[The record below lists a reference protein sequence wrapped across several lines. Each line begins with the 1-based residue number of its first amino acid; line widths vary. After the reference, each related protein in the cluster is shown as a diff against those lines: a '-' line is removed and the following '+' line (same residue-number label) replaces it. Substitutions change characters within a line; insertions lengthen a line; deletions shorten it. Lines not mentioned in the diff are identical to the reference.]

1 MLKTVFFA
9 CLMVSLTHSMQSQTT
24 SHQTFNSAG
33 NTAKVSSF
41 TIDFAVGETI
51 TETLKGNSNTVT
63 QGFIQPAITIQTG
76 FSFQK
81 QGEGCQFSIF
91 PNPTI
96 DYINFKNQE
105 TEEVDFEIYK
115 IDGSL
120 VGKYRSINKYT
131 DVSTLAKGTYLVKL
145 LCNNTNNSFQKFVKL

>member
-1 MLKTVFFA
+1 MLKKLIPA
-9 CLMVSLTHSMQSQTT
+9 SIMLLLTYSIEAQTT
-24 SHQTFNSAG
+24 SHQTLNSAG
-33 NTAKVSSF
+33 NTAKISSF

-51 TETLKGNSNTVT
+51 TETLKGNSSIVT
-63 QGFIQPAITIQTG
+63 QGFIQPVITIQTG

-91 PNPTI
+91 PNPTT
-96 DYINFKNQE
+96 DYINFKNQD

-120 VGKYRSINKYT
+120 VGKYRSVNKYT

-145 LCNNTNNSFQKFVKL
+145 LCDNTNNSIQKFVKL

>member
-1 MLKTVFFA
+1 MLQKVFSA
-9 CLMVSLTHSMQSQTT
+9 SLMLLLTYSIKAQTT
-24 SHQTFNSAG
+24 SHQTINSAG

-51 TETLKGNSNTVT
+51 TETLKNTSTTVT
-63 QGFIQPAITIQTG
+63 QGFIQPVINIQTG

-81 QGEGCQFSIF
+81 QGDGCQFSIF
-91 PNPTI
+91 PNPTT
-96 DYINFKNQE
+96 DYINFKNKD

-120 VGKYRSINKYT
+120 VGKYRSVNKYT

-145 LCNNTNNSFQKFVKL
+145 LCDNNNNSIQKFVKL